1 MKLINQSFEILE
13 QKDFTL
19 KGIKQFIEKCGRVC
33 YKSDYIITDTS
44 YVLFVVMLVNR
55 DNA

>member
-19 KGIKQFIEKCGRVC
+19 KDIKQFIEKCGRV
-33 YKSDYIITDTS
+33 
-44 YVLFVVMLVNR
+44 
-55 DNA
+55 

>member
-19 KGIKQFIEKCGRVC
+19 KGINLTEWR
-33 YKSDYIITDTS
+33 II
-44 YVLFVVMLVNR
+44 
-55 DNA
+55 

>member
-19 KGIKQFIEKCGRVC
+19 KGIKKFIEKCGRVW
-33 YKSDYIITDTS
+33 
-44 YVLFVVMLVNR
+44 
-55 DNA
+55 